1 MLTAGSA
8 SGVCWVLGTG
18 TTAVTGWAINKYVA
32 PKIDHAAGWEPR
44 PTKTRTTPQASYLPL
59 LAPR

>member
-18 TTAVTGWAINKYVA
+18 TAAVTGWAINKYVA